1 MNAAA
6 LPLAGLTPLTTLDY
20 PGLLACVIF
29 TQGCPLRC
37 GYCHNPELVRRESP
51 ADAPDWNSMLDFLQR
66 RVGLLQGVVFSGG
79 EPTIHPML
87 QAAIEQARALGFQIG
102 LHTSGLRPDRLQQ
115 LLPHL
120 NWVGLDIKALPEH
133 YTQVCGRPGV
143 AERALQSL
151 RLLQEQDCAH
161 EVRVTLHPLDID
173 LPGISRLLDWLAAQ
187 GVRRCALQPARF
199 GQCLEPAYA
208 SHRAGYITST
218 LEALIARHAKDFEQL
233 LLR

>member
-20 PGLLACVIF
+20 PGHLACVLF

-37 GYCHNPELVRRESP
+37 GYCHNPELVGRELQP
-51 ADAPDWNSMLDFLQR
+51 DAPDWASVMAFLQHR
-66 RVGLLQGVVFSGG
+66 IGLLQGVVFSGG
-79 EPTIHPML
+79 EPTIHPAL
-87 QAAIEQARALGFQIG
+87 QDAVKQVRALGFRTG
-102 LHTSGLRPDRLQQ
+102 LHTAGLRPDRLQA

-120 NWVGLDIKALPEH
+120 DWVGLDIKALPEH
-133 YTQVCGRPGV
+133 YPRVCGRPGV
-143 AERALQSL
+143 ASRALESL
-151 RLLQEQDCAH
+151 RLLLGSACAH
-161 EVRVTLHPLDID
+161 EIRVTLHPLDID
-173 LPGISRLLDWLAAQ
+173 LSGINCLLDWLASQ

-208 SHRAGYITST
+208 SQRTGFITTT
-218 LEALIARHAKDFEQL
+218 LEALVTRHAGHFEQL